1 MIDPK
6 LFRIAEQV
14 IAKADREH
22 PADAVLREQLKGQ
35 ASLSRIGAGEISR
48 AVFNYYRWLNW
59 LDAGLPVAER
69 IRQAV
74 RLAEQFSKNT
84 EMISPADLAAKAIPA
99 WVQGQVQVSPEWL
112 KMLQLE
118 PRLWLRT
125 KPGQRDALGNKLGS
139 SFAPESELLEDSLE
153 YLGTEDLFRASEFH
167 SGEFELQDISSQAV
181 MIAADPKPGQTW
193 WDACAG
199 EGGKTMHMSDLMQNK
214 GLIWASDRADWR
226 LKKLKQR
233 AARAK
238 VFNYRTAA
246 WNGGD
251 KLPTKT
257 KFDGILVDAPCS
269 GIGTW
274 QRNPHARWTTTL
286 EDVLE
291 LAQVQFNLLKNAS
304 TLAKPGGRL
313 IFSVCTLAK
322 AETTDVAEKFTAAFP
337 DFRPLP
343 LKNPFRPANP
353 PQSQLW
359 FWPQDTG
366 GNGMFVAAWERKQA
380 SKG

>member
-35 ASLSRIGAGEISR
+35 ANLSRIGAGEISR

-59 LDAGLPVAER
+59 LDAGLPIADR
-69 IRQAV
+69 IRHAI
-74 RLAEQFSKNT
+74 RLADQFSKNVGMFSDA
-84 EMISPADLAAKAIPA
+84 ELAAKSIPA
-99 WVQGQVQVSPEWL
+99 WVQAQVQVSPAWL
-112 KMLQLE
+112 QALQTE
-118 PRLWLRT
+118 PRLWIRT
-125 KPGQRDALGNKLGS
+125 KPGHRDTLGNKLGS
-139 SFAPESELLEDSLE
+139 SFAPESELLQDSLE
-153 YLGTEDLFRASEFH
+153 YLGSEDLFRAPEFH
-167 SGEFELQDISSQAV
+167 NGEFELQDISSQAV
-181 MIAADPKPGQTW
+181 TIAADPKPGQTW

-238 VFNYRTAA
+238 VFNYRTAP
-246 WNGGD
+246 WNGGE

-274 QRNPHARWTTTL
+274 QRNPHARWTTTID
-286 EDVLE
+286 DVME
-291 LAQVQFNLLKNAS
+291 LAEVQFNLLKNAAI
-304 TLAKPGGRL
+304 LVKLGGRMVY
-313 IFSVCTLAK
+313 SVCTLAK
-322 AETTDVAEKFTAAFP
+322 AETTDVAERFTAAFS

-343 LKNPFRPANP
+343 LRNPFRPENP
-353 PQSQLW
+353 KQPQLW
-359 FWPQDTG
+359 FWPQETG

-380 SKG
+380 AKA